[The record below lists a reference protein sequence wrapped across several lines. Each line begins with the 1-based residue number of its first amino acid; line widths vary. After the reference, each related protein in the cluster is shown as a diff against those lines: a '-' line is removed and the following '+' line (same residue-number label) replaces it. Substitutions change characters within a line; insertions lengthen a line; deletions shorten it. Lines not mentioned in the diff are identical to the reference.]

1 MDVKPDRPPWMGS
14 QEGISHQVLPP
25 WTPVTLTRTAQ
36 GHLHVG
42 VWGRTYVYGPS
53 PAPLQIISMGADL
66 FAGPARLNLHLAD
79 GPVEWQADPP
89 RVLSATPEKVVIDHS
104 IRSGSLRLRA
114 RTEIH
119 YDGLAVVTCDLGAR
133 DEVTIES
140 LSVGL
145 PIRAEHARYF
155 YHYPGR
161 WGDAEN
167 VGEQPATGFFEDFRP
182 FVWVGD
188 EQRGL
193 CGFCEHD
200 SNLIPRPTEPGRDFS
215 QEGEAVVVHSHL
227 VERPLTLGAY
237 SRASLRYRLG
247 FQATPVKPPEKD
259 AWDYR
264 TVHTG
269 YYGMETLPA
278 DAPATLTYQA
288 ERNID
293 FRQGTI
299 EFWAKPVPDSGTTT
313 PDQTILSVIAGNGRR
328 VSLAWTHAG
337 TRLLLTVGDLTAE
350 GEMPPLSTD
359 RFTHFALMWPDPITS
374 CVNGQPVA
382 ELPGESLVDGS
393 PAGGSI
399 VFGTEGGLVIVDEI
413 AISGAAYSSEE
424 LQEAVLSKRAPE
436 KDPYILLVDHL
447 DQPFAPGV
455 IEYLDGRFMGVSATK
470 PKIGRGQGVIG
481 HAGTSAPARFR
492 HGKAGTALQLGLQL
506 APLEALAR
514 LGVRTLC
521 FHSHWTDIHS
531 YTRTTHAEQLHS
543 LVNACHKRDIQVLLY
558 FGCLLSSL
566 APESEQWAPEWLAMP
581 RRGYTG
587 YHHQPLSLLQDIYIA
602 CPASSWQDFIVQGIA
617 DMMDEFDI
625 DGVYLDGIANPPECY
640 NMAHGCGHI
649 GDDGLAH
656 PTYPFLEAR
665 RMIRRIHTVVKQRKP
680 HGQVN
685 IHQSACMAI
694 PSLGWATSYW
704 DGEQFAGISPDT
716 FPLDALPLD
725 TFRAE
730 FMGHQW
736 GVPAELLCYDRP
748 FTFRQASAISLLH
761 DVPVRANGLG
771 PSLRQNSKLWKLMD
785 RFGRK
790 QARSVPYWRN
800 SDYVSVEPEDVF
812 CSLYIHPRNGVVL
825 VVSNLGRTPARVRIH
840 LNLQAVGLS
849 DETTVRH
856 ALSGKDL
863 SQVEGNMVFDLPSLD
878 WRILWASPT
887 A

>member
-1 MDVKPDRPPWMGS
+1 MDMQADSPPWLGS
-14 QEGISHQVLPP
+14 GEGISHQVLPP

-36 GHLHVG
+36 GQLHVG

-53 PAPLQIISMGADL
+53 PAPLQIVSMGAEL
-66 FAGPARLNLHLAD
+66 FAGPARINLRLAD
-79 GPVEWQADPP
+79 GPVEWQPDPP
-89 RVLSATPEKVVIDHS
+89 SVLSATSEKVVLQHL

-114 RTEIH
+114 RTEIQ
-119 YDGLAVVTCDLGAR
+119 YDGLAVVTWDLSAR

-161 WGDAEN
+161 WGDVEN
-167 VGEQPATGFFEDFRP
+167 VGQQPATGFFEDFRP
-182 FVWVGD
+182 FLWVGD
-188 EQRGL
+188 EERGL

-200 SNLIPRPTEPGRDFS
+200 RNLVPSLEQPGPDFS
-215 QEGEAVVVHSHL
+215 QGGDVIVVHSRL
-227 VERPLTLGAY
+227 VERPLTLGTY
-237 SRASLRYRLG
+237 SRAALRYMLG

-259 AWDYR
+259 AWEYR
-264 TVHTG
+264 TVHAG
-269 YYGMETLPA
+269 NYGMETLPT
-278 DAPATLTYQA
+278 DEPATLTYQA

-293 FRQGTI
+293 FAHGTL
-299 EFWAKPVPDSGTTT
+299 EFWARPLPRGDAPD
-313 PDQTILSVIAGNGRR
+313 PDQTVVTIAAGNGKRA
-328 VSLAWTHAG
+328 SIGWTHGG

-350 GEMPPLSTD
+350 GEMPPLPTD
-359 RFTHFALMWPDPITS
+359 RFTHFALLWPDPIGV
-374 CVNGQPVA
+374 CVNGEPVA

-399 VFGTEGGLVIVDEI
+399 VFGAAGGHIVVDEI
-413 AISGAAYSSEE
+413 VISAAAYSAEE
-424 LQEAVLSKRAPE
+424 LREAVLRKRAPE
-436 KDPYILLVDHL
+436 KDPHILLVDHL
-447 DQPFAPGV
+447 DQPFAPGA
-455 IEYLDGRFMGVSATK
+455 IEYLDARRAGLPGTSPT
-470 PKIGRGQGVIG
+470 IGRGQGIIG
-481 HAGTSAPARFR
+481 RRGTCTFARFR
-492 HGKAGTALQLGLQL
+492 RGKSGTALQLGLHL
-506 APLEALAR
+506 APLEMLAR

-521 FHSHWTDIHS
+521 FHGHWTDIHS
-531 YTRTTHAEQLHS
+531 YTRTEQAEQLRS
-543 LVNACHKRDIQVLLY
+543 LVKACHERDIQLLLY

-566 APESEQWAPEWLAMP
+566 APEYEPWAAEWLAMP
-581 RRGYTG
+581 RRGYREHC
-587 YHHQPLSLLQDIYIA
+587 HHPLPLQDIYIA
-602 CPASSWQDFIVQGIA
+602 CPASPWQDFVVQGIA
-617 DMMDEFDI
+617 DLMDEFDI

-640 NMAHGCGHI
+640 NLRHGCGHI

-656 PTYPFLEAR
+656 PSYPFLEAR

-680 HGQVN
+680 DGQVN

-704 DGEQFAGISPDT
+704 DGEQFTGISPDT

-736 GVPAELLCYDRP
+736 GVPAELLCYEQP
-748 FTFRQASAISLLH
+748 FTFRQACAVSLLH

-771 PSLRQNSKLWKLMD
+771 PSLRQNSKLWRLMD

-790 QARSVPYWRN
+790 QARWLPYWRN
-800 SDYVSVEPEDVF
+800 SAYVSVEPDDVF
-812 CSLYIHPRNGVVL
+812 CSIYIHPRNGVL
-825 VVSNLGRTPARVRIH
+825 FVVSNLSRASAHVRLR
-840 LNLQAVGLS
+840 LNLQALGLS
-849 DETTVRH
+849 DETTVKH

-863 SQVEGNMVFDLPSLD
+863 SQVEGNIAFDLPSLD

>member
-1 MDVKPDRPPWMGS
+1 MDVQADSPPWLGS
-14 QEGISHQVLPP
+14 REGISHEVLAP
-25 WTPVTLTRTAQ
+25 WTPVTVTRTEQ
-36 GHLHVG
+36 GYLHVS

-53 PAPLQIISMGADL
+53 PAPIQIISMGSEL
-66 FAGPARLNLHLAD
+66 LAGPSRINLHLAD
-79 GPVEWQADPP
+79 GPVEWQADAP
-89 RVLSATPEKVVIDHS
+89 RVLSATPEKVVIQHL
-104 IRSGSLRLRA
+104 IRSGSLQLRA
-114 RTEIH
+114 RTEVQ
-119 YDGLAVVTCDLGAR
+119 YDGLAVVNWDLTAR
-133 DEVTIES
+133 DEVTIER

-161 WGDAEN
+161 WGDVEN
-167 VGEQPATGFFEDFRP
+167 AGEQPAMGFFEDFRP

-200 SNLIPRPTEPGRDFS
+200 RNLVPSPEEPAPDFS
-215 QEGEAVVVHSHL
+215 QEGDVIILHSHM

-237 SRASLRYRLG
+237 SRASLPYMLG

-269 YYGMETLPA
+269 YYGIETLPA

-288 ERNID
+288 KRNID
-293 FRQGTI
+293 FEHGTL
-299 EFWAKPVPDSGTTT
+299 EFWARPVSDDRGSN
-313 PDQTILSVIAGNGRR
+313 PDQTILTVMAGNSNR

-337 TRLLLTVGDLTAE
+337 SRLLLTVGGLTAE
-350 GEMPPLSTD
+350 GEMPPLPTD
-359 RFTHFALMWPDPITS
+359 RFTHFALLWPDPIGVY
-374 CVNGQPVA
+374 VNGQPVA

-399 VFGTEGGLVIVDEI
+399 VFGAAGGRMVVDEI
-413 AISGAAYSSEE
+413 AISAAAYSPEE
-424 LQEAVLSKRAPE
+424 LRDAVLRKRAPE

-447 DQPFAPGV
+447 DQPFAPGAT
-455 IEYLDGRFMGVSATK
+455 EYLDATLEGVPRTV
-470 PKIGRGQGVIG
+470 PTVGHGHGVIG
-481 HAGTSAPARFR
+481 RIGVCPYARFR
-492 HGKAGTALQLGLQL
+492 RGRSGTALQLGLHL
-506 APLEALAR
+506 APLEVLAR

-521 FHSHWTDIHS
+521 LHGPWTSIHS
-531 YTRTTHAEQLHS
+531 YIRPRDPEQLRS
-543 LVNACHKRDIQVLLY
+543 LVAACHERGVQVIVY
-558 FGCLLSSL
+558 FGCMVSSL
-566 APESEQWAPEWLAMP
+566 APEFERWAPTWLATP
-581 RRGYTG
+581 RRGYT
-587 YHHQPLSLLQDIYIA
+587 HFSPQPFPSQDIYVA

-625 DGVYLDGIANPPECY
+625 DGVYLDGVANPPECY
-640 NMAHGCGHI
+640 NLQHGCGHI
-649 GDDGLAH
+649 GDNGLAH
-656 PTYPFLEAR
+656 PSYPFLEAR
-665 RMIRRIHTVVKQRKP
+665 RMIRRIYTVVKQRKP
-680 HGQVN
+680 DGQVN

-716 FPLDALPLD
+716 FPLDVLPLD

-736 GVPAELLCYDRP
+736 GVPAELLCYEQP
-748 FTFRQASAISLLH
+748 FTFRQACAIALLH
-761 DVPVRANGLG
+761 DVPVRANGMG

-790 QARSVPYWRN
+790 QARWLPYWCN
-800 SDYVSVEPEDVF
+800 SDYVSVEPDDVF
-812 CSLYIHPRNGVVL
+812 CSIYLHPRNGVL
-825 VVSNLGRTPARVRIH
+825 FVVSNLDRKPAHVRLH
-840 LNLQAVGLS
+840 LNLQALGLS
-849 DETTVRH
+849 DETTVKH
-856 ALSGKDL
+856 ALSGKDF
-863 SQVEGNMVFDLPSLD
+863 SQVEGNIAFDLPSLD